1 MKNLNKLNDRIKSN
15 STPIVTTKEINSY
28 GLHRGILKKLI
39 SAGEI
44 SKYSKGIYVKNNSW
58 EDEFQLLQLKYPK
71 GIYSHNTALYLLGY
85 SDRTPALFTMTF
97 PHGYNARSLANE
109 PIEKKQSIKE
119 LYDLGIVEIKD
130 FSGNL
135 VKVYELEK
143 TLCDMMRGNN
153 KDIEVITSAFK
164 KYSASKAKTLN
175 KLMEYAKLLKVT
187 SKIQPY
193 LEVLL

>member
-164 KYSASKAKTLN
+164 KYSASKAKN
-175 KLMEYAKLLKVT
+175 IPKLMEYAKLLKVT